1 MIKLTEILSEARQ
14 SNFLN
19 KSGPKFKKGRAQFF
33 EKDADPI
40 LDKYIK
46 IMHKPMEKV
55 LAAAK
60 KSGYTGISKLSIVNP
75 GPHFGNTRN
84 IEDSANTT
92 GESKKYPPVF
102 PGNSPIMFTATCYA
116 GINITEYGQLELQ
129 GINLMSKHIP
139 GKKTKMSQT
148 IKKVFTLDK
157 LESELKSWVPKFV
170 SDAKAYAKVLSVPP
184 EDTMSSHDQTK
195 RRFAKQR

>member
-1 MIKLTEILSEARQ
+1 MIKLTEILNEARP
-14 SNFLN
+14 SNPLGN
-19 KSGPKFKKGRAQFF
+19 TGPKFKKGEIQFTK
-33 EKDADPI
+33 EEADPI
-40 LDKYIK
+40 LDKYID

-60 KSGYTGISKLSIVNP
+60 KSGYTGISKLSIDNP
-75 GPHFGNTRN
+75 GPHFGNGRN

-116 GINITEYGQLELQ
+116 GINISTYGQLELQ

-170 SDAKAYAKVLSVPP
+170 SDAKAYANVLSVPP
-184 EDTMSSHDQTK
+184 EDTISAHDQVK
-195 RRFAKQR
+195 RMFAKQK